1 MTMRLRLCISIL
13 LVLLRHL
20 HGWCCGIEVTLGLP
34 HGAFVA
40 AHRSHLNNLIVL
52 APEITLAACRA
63 HDPRRQDASN
73 ELVRPGLLVNLSGWN
88 TAATRNLLDDPDGGV
103 DDGVGDNAANE
114 TVGDG
119 VGEGHDGEG
128 DECRDGV
135 TGVAPVNHRR
145 GLAHHG
151 ADDDEG
157 AASGPG
163 WDGGEDRGEED
174 GDEEADARSD
184 GGKTG
189 FAAFGDSST
198 GFDKGSYRGEAEQG
212 ADCDAEG

>member
-1 MTMRLRLCISIL
+1 MAMRLRLCISIR

-20 HGWCCGIEVTLGLP
+20 HGGCCGIEVTLGLP

-63 HDPRRQDASN
+63 HDPWRQYAPN
-73 ELVRPGLLVNLSGWN
+73 ELVRPGLLVNFSGWN
-88 TAATRNLLDDPDGGV
+88 PAATRNLLDDPDGGV
-103 DDGVGDNAANE
+103 DDGVGDNTANE

-128 DECRDGV
+128 DKRGDGV
-135 TGVAPVNHRR
+135 TGVAPVNR
-145 GLAHHG
+145 GGSLAHHG

-157 AASGPG
+157 TASGPW

-174 GDEEADARSD
+174 GDEEANSRSD
-184 GGKTG
+184 GGNTG

-198 GFDKGSYRGEAEQG
+198 
-212 ADCDAEG
+212 